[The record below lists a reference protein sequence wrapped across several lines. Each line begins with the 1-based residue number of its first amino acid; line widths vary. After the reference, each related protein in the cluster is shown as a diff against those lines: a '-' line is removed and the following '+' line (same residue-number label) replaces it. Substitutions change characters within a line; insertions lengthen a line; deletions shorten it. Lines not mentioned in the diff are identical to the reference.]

1 MVPFLFRIKRLI
13 NSSNLDSS
21 QCIYIPYSSSFC
33 FVYQWSLRLLPPC
46 FSNYFKFTSTVHSY
60 STRQSCYG
68 NLYLTSVTTT
78 QYGLRSLKFTG
89 SRLQNSLPPCI
100 TKSDSLRLFRK
111 ALKNSM
117 PEFYG
122 LLSMLNCYI
131 VCRSSTR
138 NTFYKNN
145 NSCILLGSSTKLA
158 FAIWMIPNCPLLDIT
173 ILISQVTNYSLI
185 LARNFSVNL

>member
-21 QCIYIPYSSSFC
+21 QCIYIPYSSYFS

-68 NLYLTSVTTT
+68 NLYLTSVNTT
-78 QYGLRSLKFTG
+78 QYGLRSLKFTC

-100 TKSDSLRLFRK
+100 TKPDSLRLFRK

-117 PEFYG
+117 G
-122 LLSMLNCYI
+122 SCLCLIVILSAVALQE
-131 VCRSSTR
+131 
-138 NTFYKNN
+138 
-145 NSCILLGSSTKLA
+145 ILFIKIIILVFFWGH
-158 FAIWMIPNCPLLDIT
+158 PQDQPLL
-173 ILISQVTNYSLI
+173 
-185 LARNFSVNL
+185 FG